1 MHNSVYRALYDAADK
16 GNGKKREVLPEIAFS
31 SFRSRF
37 EMPTL
42 AEGACGRPRLG

>member
-1 MHNSVYRALYDAADK
+1 MHNSVYRALYDRVDK
-16 GNGKKREVLPEIAFS
+16 GNGHVREVLPEVAFS

-42 AEGACGRPRLG
+42 AEGAWWTLPRL